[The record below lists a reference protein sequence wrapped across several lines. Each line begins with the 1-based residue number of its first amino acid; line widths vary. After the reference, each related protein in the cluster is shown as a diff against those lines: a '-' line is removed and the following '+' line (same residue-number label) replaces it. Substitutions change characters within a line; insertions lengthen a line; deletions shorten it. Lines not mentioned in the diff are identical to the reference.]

1 MPPAQH
7 RPPPRPP
14 WFLILQPWLWPLVG
28 AAVAQAA
35 KQKREHEEEEEMTPF
50 QPDASAAV
58 EYKIIRSS
66 TGAFKNPAKF
76 KAALEEE
83 ARAGWELFEKL
94 DCSRARLCRPTTCR
108 QKDAE
113 LSQDPYRTN
122 VGVGQ
127 GTIAVWVVLGIVVS
141 IAVVVG
147 IVALVL
153 K

>member
-1 MPPAQH
+1 
-7 RPPPRPP
+7 
-14 WFLILQPWLWPLVG
+14 
-28 AAVAQAA
+28 
-35 KQKREHEEEEEMTPF
+35 MTPF

-94 DCSRARLCRPTTCR
+94 DCSRARLRRPTTCR